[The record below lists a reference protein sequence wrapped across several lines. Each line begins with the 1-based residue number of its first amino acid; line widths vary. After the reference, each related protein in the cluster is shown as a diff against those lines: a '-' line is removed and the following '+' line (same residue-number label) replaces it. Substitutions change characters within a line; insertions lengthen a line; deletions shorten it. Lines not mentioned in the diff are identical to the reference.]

1 MPVYE
6 GMTIRGRSPNIQRP
20 QQSEVPYASRTTAR
34 LDDSPA
40 RIAAAG
46 SMAVNQANQDYWRN
60 MGHFGV
66 GFSALGRAG
75 AEIYTHYSAAK
86 AEELSTLHIQQLN
99 QSSSGENG
107 YLSRQGESSFSVA
120 EEFASEAQDLR
131 GEAEKQLN
139 PLAMRL
145 YERKMRDF
153 TSYESI
159 KLQQHSMN
167 QLRLFEDRND
177 DAATENALNMAAQ
190 NYNDPEELSRWIGE
204 ALSSQWRKLD
214 RQGFGEEAKAAA
226 LKEITSGGLRGVFIM
241 ALANKDIGSA
251 RRVLNDALGK
261 GGNTVR
267 PHPPL
272 PEGVAATAQRIAKE
286 ESVDPELVQAVIWQE
301 SRGNS
306 NAVSR
311 AGARGLMQIM
321 PATAKEMGVTDVF
334 DPEQNIRVGTKYL
347 KKTLDTFDGDE
358 RLALMAYNWG
368 PGNVKKWLAAGAD
381 STKIPNETLR
391 YVDSLLGS
399 RSSGEN
405 QLSTKDEAW
414 MRNALTNAEKQWKGE
429 SAVAFMNLQNDFQND
444 ALQGKDI
451 SGYRNFAKSEFID
464 AYGEE
469 RGKREYLK
477 YTEAR
482 EANFHLRDMKDMT
495 NEDIY
500 RWTIDNRPGAGPGSK
515 IKDSVYT
522 LVANAMSQ
530 ELAARAQ
537 DPAAYLISR
546 DEDVARARGA
556 MFNDM
561 NSDSVQAYAQ
571 VLEAA
576 AGKRGMSLTHL
587 FSQADIM
594 NMAAGITTSNAP
606 LDELA
611 RVMESVGSYGLDAQ
625 RQLFS
630 KQGGKLPAAA
640 QHAYMIRNT
649 GDGNRLWNALRDP
662 EFVKNTKNVLG
673 LTGSANTEFED
684 RLRSDFGEFAQ
695 TFGYH
700 TDAAVS
706 LQDSIRVLAL
716 LHMRDGKSARD
727 AVSDAVAQFTDRYN
741 VAGSLRIPKVDS
753 QGKTIDAAAVTQ
765 GCRRS
770 LNSIAGK
777 PEDIEEHLLHT
788 LYPVREGGSHEEQL
802 RAMQRDLRDNG
813 EWLVN
818 EDESAARLFIH
829 GNLVRDKNGKPIE
842 KTWDELSSLPPDLT
856 DHEAEA
862 RRIRTTTM
870 ITFLGVKGAR
880 NALGEEFDE
889 SVSLD
894 YPILFRRNR

>member
-6 GMTIRGRSPNIQRP
+6 GMTIRGRSPNIRRP
-20 QQSEVPYASRTTAR
+20 QQSEAPYVSRTTAR
-34 LDDSPA
+34 LDDSSA

-46 SMAVNQANQDYWRN
+46 SVAVDQANQDYWRN
-60 MGHFGV
+60 MGHFGAGLSV
-66 GFSALGRAG
+66 LSRAG

-99 QSSSGENG
+99 QSTSGENG
-107 YLSRQGESSFSVA
+107 YLSRQGENSFSVVN
-120 EEFASEAQDLR
+120 EFASEAQDLR

-153 TSYESI
+153 TSRESI

-177 DAATENALNMAAQ
+177 DAATENALNLAAQ
-190 NYNDPEELSRWIGE
+190 NYNDPEELNRWVGE
-204 ALSSQWRKLD
+204 ALSSQGRKLD
-214 RQGFGEEAKAAA
+214 RQGFNEEAKAAA
-226 LKEITSGGLRGVFIM
+226 FKEVISGAKRGAFTM
-241 ALANKDIGSA
+241 ALATKDIGGA

-267 PHPPL
+267 PHSPL
-272 PEGVAATAQRIAKE
+272 PEGVAILAERIAKE
-286 ESVDPELVQAVIWQE
+286 EGVDPELVQAVIWQE
-301 SRGNS
+301 SRGNF
-306 NAVSR
+306 NATSR
-311 AGARGLMQIM
+311 AGARGLMQVM
-321 PATAKEMGVTDVF
+321 PATAKEMGITDAF
-334 DPEQNIRVGTKYL
+334 DPEQNVRGGTKYL
-347 KKTLDTFDGDE
+347 KKMLDTFNGDE

-381 STKIPNETLR
+381 PAKIPNETLR
-391 YVDSLLGS
+391 YVDFLLGS
-399 RSSGEN
+399 RPSDEN
-405 QLSTKDEAW
+405 QLTTKDEVW
-414 MRNALTNAEKQWKGE
+414 MRNALANAEKQRKGE
-429 SAVAFMNLQNDFQND
+429 SAVAFTNLQNDFQND

-469 RGKREYLK
+469 RGGREYLK

-482 EANFHLRDMKDMT
+482 EANTHLRDMKDMT
-495 NEDIY
+495 NEDMY
-500 RWTIDNRPGAGPGSK
+500 HWTIDNRPGAGPGSK

-522 LVANAMSQ
+522 LVVNAMNQ

-546 DEDVARARGA
+546 DEDVARAREA
-556 MFNDM
+556 MFNDI
-561 NSDSVQAYAQ
+561 NPDSVQAYAQ
-571 VLEAA
+571 VSAAA

-587 FSQADIM
+587 FSQADII
-594 NMAAGITTSNAP
+594 NMAATMNASNAP

-611 RVMESVGSYGLDAQ
+611 QIMESVGSYGLDVQ
-625 RQLFS
+625 RQLCS
-630 KQGGKLPAAA
+630 KQGGNLPAAA

-649 GDGNRLWNALRDP
+649 GDGNRMWNALRDP

-673 LTGSANTEFED
+673 LTGSANTDFED
-684 RLRSDFGEFAQ
+684 RLHSELEEFAR

-706 LQDSIRVLAL
+706 LQDSVRVLAL
-716 LHMRDGKSARD
+716 LYMRDGKSVGS
-727 AVSDAVAQFTDRYN
+727 AVSDATARFTDRYT

-753 QGKTIDAAAVTQ
+753 QGKTIDAAAVMQ
-765 GCRRS
+765 GSRCL
-770 LNSIAGK
+770 LNNVAGN

-788 LYPVREGGSHEEQL
+788 LYPVREGGSHKKQL
-802 RAMQRDLRDNG
+802 QAMQHDLQDNG

-829 GNLVRDKNGKPIE
+829 GILVRDKNGKPIE
-842 KTWDELSSLPPDLT
+842 RTWDELSSLASLLADR
-856 DHEAEA
+856 EAEA
-862 RRIRTTTM
+862 RRIRTNQM
-870 ITFLGVKGAR
+870 IMFQGIDFYG
-880 NALGEEFDE
+880 
-889 SVSLD
+889 
-894 YPILFRRNR
+894 P

>member
-6 GMTIRGRSPNIQRP
+6 GMTIRGRSPNIRRP
-20 QQSEVPYASRTTAR
+20 QQSEAPYVSRTTAR
-34 LDDSPA
+34 LDDSPS

-46 SMAVNQANQDYWRN
+46 SAAVNQANQDYWQN
-60 MGHFGV
+60 MGHFGA
-66 GFSALGRAG
+66 GLSALGRAG
-75 AEIYTHYSAAK
+75 AEAYTHYSAAK

-99 QSSSGENG
+99 QSVSGENG
-107 YLSRQGESSFSVA
+107 YLSRQGESSFSIA
-120 EEFASEAQDLR
+120 GEFGSEAQGLR
-131 GEAEKQLN
+131 DEAGKQLN

-153 TSYESI
+153 TSRESI
-159 KLQQHSMN
+159 KLQQYSMN

-177 DAATENALNMAAQ
+177 DAAAENALNMAAQ
-190 NYNDPEELSRWIGE
+190 NYNDSEELNRWIGE
-204 ALSSQWRKLD
+204 ALSSQGRKLD

-226 LKEITSGGLRGVFIM
+226 FKEIASGAKRGAFTM
-241 ALANKDIGSA
+241 ALANKDIDGA
-251 RRVLNDALGK
+251 RRVFNDALGK

-272 PEGVAATAQRIAKE
+272 PEGVTVITERIAKE
-286 ESVDPELVQAVIWQE
+286 EGVDPKLVQAVIWQE
-301 SRGNS
+301 SRGDP
-306 NAVSR
+306 NAVSK
-311 AGARGLMQIM
+311 AGARGFMQLM
-321 PATAKEMGVTDVF
+321 PVTAKEMGVTDVF
-334 DPEQNIRVGTKYL
+334 DPEQNIRAGTQYL
-347 KKTLDTFDGDE
+347 KKMLGTFNGDE

-368 PGNVKKWLAAGAD
+368 PGNVKKWLAVGGDPA
-381 STKIPNETLR
+381 KIPNETLR

-399 RSSGEN
+399 MPSGEN
-405 QLSTKDEAW
+405 QLTTKDEVW
-414 MRNALTNAEKQWKGE
+414 MRNALVNAEKQRKGE
-429 SAVAFMNLQNDFQND
+429 NAVAFTNLQNDFQND

-469 RGKREYLK
+469 RGGREYLK

-482 EANFHLRDMKDMT
+482 EANTHLRDMKDMT

-500 RWTIDNRPGAGPGSK
+500 HWTIDNRPGAGPGSK

-522 LVANAMSQ
+522 LVANTMNQ

-546 DEDVARARGA
+546 DEDVARAREA
-556 MFNDM
+556 MFNDI
-561 NSDSVQAYAQ
+561 NPDSVQAYAQ
-571 VLEAA
+571 VSAAA

-587 FSQADIM
+587 FSQADIL
-594 NMAAGITTSNAP
+594 NMAATINASNAP
-606 LDELA
+606 MDELA
-611 RVMESVGSYGLDAQ
+611 RVMESVSSYGLDVQ

-630 KQGGKLPAAA
+630 KQGGKMPAAA

-649 GDGNRLWNALRDP
+649 GDGNRLWNASRDP

-673 LTGSANTEFED
+673 LTGSANTDFED
-684 RLRSDFGEFAQ
+684 RLRSETEELAQ

-706 LQDSIRVLAL
+706 LQDSVRVLAL
-716 LHMRDGKSARD
+716 LYMRDGKSAKD
-727 AVSDAVAQFTDRYN
+727 AVSDAAARFTDRYT

-753 QGKTIDAAAVTQ
+753 QGKTIDAAAVMQ
-765 GCRRS
+765 GSRRS
-770 LNSIAGK
+770 LNSVAGN

-788 LYPVREGGSHEEQL
+788 LYPVREGGSHEKQL
-802 RAMQRDLRDNG
+802 QAMQHDLQDNG

-829 GNLVRDKNGKPIE
+829 GILVRDKNGKPIE
-842 KTWDELSSLPPDLT
+842 KTWDEFSSLAPYLT

-862 RRIRTTTM
+862 RRTRTNQM
-870 ITFLGVKGAR
+870 IMFRGVEGAR
-880 NALGEEFDE
+880 EALGEEFDE
-889 SVSLD
+889 SVALD
-894 YPILFRRNR
+894 YPRLFRRNR